1 MLFCWLPAFRPLFRN
16 GPASPMACLKSGATD
31 RFSSFPLRRL
41 PDFGTMAAGTAGLVM
56 RCPSTVALAAALV
69 MAVTSICF
77 IAITSTGGGA
87 LGHQLCT
94 FGGPLCNCPSLLLI
108 PTVVSLAWALML
120 KIDQT

>member
-1 MLFCWLPAFRPLFRN
+1 
-16 GPASPMACLKSGATD
+16 
-31 RFSSFPLRRL
+31 
-41 PDFGTMAAGTAGLVM
+41 M
-56 RCPSTVALAAALV
+56 RSLSTVALTAALV

-77 IAITSTGGGA
+77 IAITSSGGGG